1 VVGEYRD
8 PPPTDQPDA
17 TVVCRSCRAPLHDPL
32 LDLGEQPLGDSLLQ
46 EGDLTTP
53 EPTYPLAVTVC
64 TSCWLLQ
71 LAAFDAAP
79 GVPDSHGHGSM
90 YSTTTST
97 HERRWAEALMA
108 QLGIGHRGSV
118 VEIGSGDGSLLR
130 HFADRGAQ
138 VLGIEASR
146 TAAAAAGEG
155 GVPTVCTTFDL
166 RAAQRLAE
174 EGWSADLVIA
184 NHTLPHVDDVNEF
197 LAGVRMLLAPD
208 GRFST
213 EFVHALQMIQQ
224 AQFDLVCHSHR
235 CYLSLTALLPALARN
250 GLTVVHA
257 EEVLVHGGSLR
268 VLAGRASRS
277 AAPNGTTEAILQRE
291 QAKGLERVQ
300 TYWSL
305 GERARRVRTELLR
318 FLQETKRRGRSV
330 VAYGAPTR
338 GSTLLNYCA
347 ITPELVAFT
356 VDRSPRKQGRYLPG
370 SRLPVLPPESLDETP
385 PDYVLIL
392 PWTLGDEIME
402 QLRGLGSWK
411 GRFILPLP
419 TLRVLN

>member
-8 PPPTDQPDA
+8 PRPTDQPDA

-64 TSCWLLQ
+64 MSCWLLQ

-90 YSTTTST
+90 YSTTTSR
-97 HERRWAEALMA
+97 HERRWAEVMMA
-108 QLGIGHRGSV
+108 QLGIDHRGSV

-130 HFADRGAQ
+130 HFANRGAR
-138 VLGIEASR
+138 VLGIEASPAAV
-146 TAAAAAGEG
+146 TAAREG
-155 GVPTVCTTFDL
+155 GVPTVCTAFDL
-166 RAAQRLAE
+166 RAAQRLAQD
-174 EGWSADLVIA
+174 GWSADLVIA
-184 NHTLPHVDDVNEF
+184 NHTLPHVDDVDEF
-197 LAGVRMLLAPD
+197 LAGVRVLLAPD

-213 EFVHALQMIQQ
+213 ELVHVQQMIEQ

-235 CYLSLTALLPALARN
+235 CYLSLTALLPSLARHQ
-250 GLTVVHA
+250 LAIVHA
-257 EEVLVHGGSLR
+257 EEVAVHGGSLR
-268 VLAGRASRS
+268 VLASHASRS
-277 AAPNGTTEAILQRE
+277 AVPDGTADALLQRE
-291 QAKGLERVQ
+291 EAKGLKRVQ
-300 TYWSL
+300 TYGRL
-305 GERARRVRTELLR
+305 GQRAIQVRTELLG
-318 FLQETKRRGRSV
+318 FLREANWRGRSV

-338 GSTLLNYCA
+338 GSTLLNYCG

-370 SRLPVLPPESLDETP
+370 SRLPVLPPERLDEAR

-402 QLRGLGSWK
+402 QLRGLGAWG

-419 TLRVLN
+419 TLRVVN